1 MPDHHAE
8 TTSAPRRFDVA
19 TQVDMGDHS
28 EVVDVADGDGVEPGT
43 KIGRYTVLEMV
54 GSGGVGVVYAA
65 YDPDLD
71 RKVAVKRLR
80 RSKLVGHTEAV
91 NQRRTRLIREAQAL
105 ARLSH
110 PNVIPVYEVATFDD
124 QIYVTMEFVE
134 GVTLR
139 EWIAEQP
146 RTWSEIVGM
155 YVQAARGLAA
165 AHAADIVHRDFKPDN
180 VRVGSDG
187 RARVLD
193 FGLAAPLRES
203 ELDAHRSTSDPDSG
217 DPIWSDSTSGERR
230 PDYLDAIEK
239 SSPVTREGQVM
250 GTPAYMAPEQAA
262 GALVDARSD
271 QFSFCVALYEALYG
285 VRPFRGRFDDVRR
298 YRDLSRARA
307 LPGRRP
313 EDLPSEIERVLVRGL
328 SLIPERRFLHMDAL
342 IDELSSV
349 ARGSR
354 RLWWVPISTMLI
366 AMFAVV
372 AFYERRSAPTV
383 ASCDD
388 GQGMLVG
395 VWDESVATDL
405 EAIVSRSTQPYSI
418 ETWKSAARGLDEWA
432 KQWSR
437 ARVRACEATHVQK
450 QQSPQLLEQQI
461 ACLDL
466 QLIRVEGTVAA
477 LRKLET
483 QPDALLER
491 LTMMSL
497 PSLDT
502 CAAANV
508 LERQTLVPTD
518 ETTADEAAQL
528 RQSLAA
534 IEGLLGVGEYDQ
546 ALARGETT
554 LLSAT
559 KLGFEPLTA
568 EAQLLIGLA
577 LHESHAEGP
586 RTEQLLREAAWSGQ
600 RSGHHAVVV
609 RASAALADLFGEDGK
624 IETAEI
630 WAGLARASLAHYGS
644 DPSIEPQVRRNLGS
658 LAVTAG
664 DYETALVEYGRAL
677 ELARER
683 GGEYSHDYIAAL
695 RAIGDAQREL
705 GRYQEASASLG
716 RARML
721 ASATLGAKH
730 PMIPGVLDALAN
742 VEASQRKFG
751 PALEL
756 HLAAL
761 AINEEIFGTQHSQVA
776 KNLNN
781 LAIIYDETGRYAEA
795 VETLTRARVILVQE
809 LGTEHPDVA
818 FVDVN
823 LGSALQNLGRQE
835 EAVHRYES
843 ALAVLQDRLGP
854 THMAVGVTLQNLGSA
869 RAALGDN
876 AGALADFERASEV
889 LEQTFGDTHPALAS
903 LEMNRARALRSLER
917 HDEAL
922 AAGTRALQMLEAIF
936 GPAHAELVEVL
947 VNLLEIEIE
956 LDHPERARE
965 LGERALTL
973 SSDANS
979 PSERAAARFGLAKAL
994 LEGKPDA
1001 ATRARARA
1009 LARESLKILDDAE
1022 GSDPQRTEVQRWLE
1036 AHGFAD
1042 D

>member
-1 MPDHHAE
+1 MRDYSGVAE
-8 TTSAPRRFDVA
+8 
-19 TQVDMGDHS
+19 
-28 EVVDVADGDGVEPGT
+28 DVADDEGVEPGT
-43 KIGRYTVLEMV
+43 KIGRYTVLEVV

-65 YDPDLD
+65 YDPSLD

-80 RSKLVGHTEAV
+80 RSKLVGQTEAV

-110 PNVIPVYEVATFDD
+110 PNVIPVYEVATFDE

-146 RTWSEIVGM
+146 RGWSEIVGM
-155 YVQAARGLAA
+155 YVQAGRGLAA

-203 ELDAHRSTSDPDSG
+203 ELDAHRTADPDSG
-217 DPIWSDSTSGERR
+217 ETNWSDSNSGELR
-230 PDYLDAIEK
+230 PEHV
-239 SSPVTREGQVM
+239 SQEGQRPVTREGQVM

-262 GALVDARSD
+262 GGVVDARSD

-285 VRPFRGRFDDVRR
+285 VRPFRGRYDDVRR
-298 YRDLSRARA
+298 YRDLSRARV

-313 EDLPSEIERVLVRGL
+313 EDLPSELERVLVRGL
-328 SLIPERRFLHMDAL
+328 SLLPERRFPSMDAL
-342 IDELSSV
+342 IDELTSV

-366 AMFAVV
+366 ALFAVV
-372 AFYERRSAPTV
+372 AFYERRSAPTI

-388 GQGMLVG
+388 GEGMLVG
-395 VWDESVATDL
+395 VWDESVQAEL
-405 EAIVSRSTQPYSI
+405 EAAVMKSDQPYTS
-418 ETWKSAARGLDEWA
+418 ETWSSAARGLDEWA

-437 ARVRACEATHVQK
+437 ARVRACEATHVQH
-450 QQSPQLLEQQI
+450 QQSPELLERQI

-477 LRKLET
+477 LRRLEE

-497 PSLDT
+497 PSLDG

-508 LERQTLVPTD
+508 LARETWVPSD
-518 ETTADEAAQL
+518 EEAAGEATEL
-528 RQSLAA
+528 RQALAA
-534 IEGLLGVGEYDQ
+534 VEGLLGIGEYDQ
-546 ALARGETT
+546 ALARGEAT
-554 LLSAT
+554 LLRAT
-559 KLGFEPLTA
+559 ELGFEPLSA

-577 LHESHAEGP
+577 LHHSHAEGD
-586 RTEQLLREAAWSGQ
+586 RSQQLLREAALSAQ
-600 RSGHHAVVV
+600 RTGHQAVLV
-609 RASAALADLFGEDGK
+609 RASAALAALFGEHGELA
-624 IETAEI
+624 IAQI
-630 WAGLARASLAHYGS
+630 WAEFARATLVRHGS
-644 DPSIEPQVRRNLGS
+644 DPSIEPEVRRHLGA
-658 LAVTAG
+658 LAVAAG
-664 DYETALVEYGRAL
+664 DFESALVEYGRAL

-683 GGEYSHDYIAAL
+683 GGEHNHDYIAAL
-695 RAIGDAQREL
+695 QSIGDAQREL
-705 GRYQEASASLG
+705 GRFQEASESLG

-730 PMIPGVLDALAN
+730 PMVPRVLDALAN
-742 VEASQRKFG
+742 VEASRGEYG

-756 HLAAL
+756 HRAAL
-761 AINEEIFGTQHSQVA
+761 GINEEIFGSQHRQVA

-781 LAIIYDETGRYAEA
+781 LAIIYDETGRFAEA
-795 VETLTRARVILVQE
+795 VDTLTRARAILAQE
-809 LGTEHPDVA
+809 LGAQHPDIA

-823 LGSALQNLGRQE
+823 LGSALQNLGRHK
-835 EAVHRYES
+835 EALQRYES
-843 ALAVLQDRLGP
+843 ALGVLEGSLGP

-869 RAALGDN
+869 RAGLGDY
-876 AGALADFERASEV
+876 AGALKTYEQASKV
-889 LEQTFGDTHPALAS
+889 LQETFGDTHPTLSS
-903 LEMNRARALRSLER
+903 LELNRARALRGLGR

-922 AAGTRALQMLEAIF
+922 AAANRALQMYEKIF
-936 GPAHAELVEVL
+936 GPAHGELVAVL
-947 VNLLEIEIE
+947 VSLVDIELD

-965 LGERALTL
+965 LGERALSL
-973 SSDANS
+973 ASDTNT
-979 PSERAAARFGLAKAL
+979 PGERASARFGLAKAL
-994 LEGKPDA
+994 FAGKRDEA
-1001 ATRARARA
+1001 ARARGRA
-1009 LARESLKILDDAE
+1009 LARESLEILADAE
-1022 GSDPQRTEVQRWLE
+1022 GSDLQRDEVEAWLD
-1036 AHGFAD
+1036 AHDIAGD
-1042 D
+1042 P